1 MLNCSQCRTQGD
13 IKKKLEPEGDPVVDP
28 TLYCSLVS
36 ALYYLTFTG
45 PDLPYSV
52 QQLCLNMHDPREQH
66 LYALR
71 TPSSRSNV
79 EVEYIGVANV
89 VAETACIRNL
99 LPELPRFASTTFN
112 FAVMETPSSS
122 RRITRTTRK
131 FEESENG
138 VMKSRS
144 VLIDI
149 TNDSPIVGLAIGN
162 LKTPSSTVSKKR
174 LVLRNSE
181 SIYEPGLGEA
191 LLRDQVKTL
200 LQKVEEEA
208 VISKISF
215 EPRNFVMNSPMCFCP
230 PTPANTPQLS
240 ENNKDG
246 SEFVNMS
253 PVVVAESFSF
263 SQILDRQEDIEE
275 TVEKHLI
282 AKLFTPLPEE
292 IEGYE
297 SSLDDKDDA
306 SVWSMQV
313 NASICDELEDFEEFG
328 AN

>member
-1 MLNCSQCRTQGD
+1 MPLKYLSRPICSTAAN
-13 IKKKLEPEGDPVVDP
+13 V
-28 TLYCSLVS
+28 
-36 ALYYLTFTG
+36 G
-45 PDLPYSV
+45 PKSCKCPLLSYIHWADLPYSV

-66 LYALR
+66 LYALSYPSIHR
-71 TPSSRSNV
+71 STPGYS
-79 EVEYIGVANV
+79 
-89 VAETACIRNL
+89 
-99 LPELPRFASTTFN
+99 RFASTTFN

-263 SQILDRQEDIEE
+263 SQ
-275 TVEKHLI
+275 VLI
-282 AKLFTPLPEE
+282 
-292 IEGYE
+292 
-297 SSLDDKDDA
+297 
-306 SVWSMQV
+306 
-313 NASICDELEDFEEFG
+313 
-328 AN
+328 